1 MWNNVNTFIIFI
13 SVASLGSNGIR
24 YSKLHHH
31 ISFPFRPRSRRWAY
45 RLKDGASRHIRDRM
59 RPVMIRE
66 HVKWCEMMWNDVKWC
81 EMRPQSSNAI
91 IIIKS
96 FCRFVV
102 SIRLAKSETTS
113 WSSCKCKNCCKNW
126 SSCPTGWYWQPRS
139 PLSKCPQG
147 PRPKQF
153 SHFVLLE
160 NWGPWGHSFRGT
172 FLSDTHSRHS
182 QSNPQQKVGICRNA
196 KPPVVRNRNERKHPV
211 LQPRMEM
218 GPSETVLKY
227 EEHWGIVWNCAIA
240 SSETS
245 SALSVSVSVSGS
257 ELKTYGEPQLLLPP
271 TSPMSMAKSALIFW

>member
-1 MWNNVNTFIIFI
+1 MWILYYHVIIFI

-45 RLKDGASRHIRDRM
+45 RLKDGASRHIRDWM
-59 RPVMIRE
+59 RPVTIRE
-66 HVKWCEMMWNDVKWC
+66 HVKWY
-81 EMRPQSSNAI
+81 EMRPQSSNTI
-91 IIIKS
+91 NIIKS

-102 SIRLAKSETTS
+102 RIRLAKPETTS

-139 PLSKCPQG
+139 PLSRCPQG

-153 SHFVLLE
+153 SHFVLH

-172 FLSDTHSRHS
+172 FLSDTHS

-196 KPPVVRNRNERKHPV
+196 KPPVVRNRNDRKHPV

-218 GPSETVLKY
+218 GPWETVLKY

-257 ELKTYGEPQLLLPP
+257 ELKT
-271 TSPMSMAKSALIFW
+271 